1 MDWQITGDRP
11 VYLQLIE
18 QLELAIAAGEY
29 PPGARL
35 PGVRELAAQAAVN
48 PNTMQRALQE
58 LESRGL
64 LASQRTA
71 GRCVT
76 GSGEAIAALRWRLA
90 AAQAALFLERMGQ
103 LGYSRAE
110 SLAFLQ
116 PAGSAKAGD
125 APQPAEGAGGAGE
138 RTPAART
145 QAPNAPKEE

>member
-29 PPGARL
+29 PPAARL

-58 LESRGL
+58 LEARGL
-64 LASQRTA
+64 LVSQRTA
-71 GRCVT
+71 GRCIT
-76 GSGEAIAALRWRLA
+76 GSGEAIAALRGRLA
-90 AAQAALFLERMGQ
+90 EAQAALFFARMGQ
-103 LGYSRAE
+103 LGYTRAE

-116 PAGSAKAGD
+116 AAG
-125 APQPAEGAGGAGE
+125 Q
-138 RTPAART
+138 T
-145 QAPNAPKEE
+145 QAQAAPKEE

>member
-1 MDWQITGDRP
+1 
-11 VYLQLIE
+11 
-18 QLELAIAAGEY
+18 
-29 PPGARL
+29 
-35 PGVRELAAQAAVN
+35 
-48 PNTMQRALQE
+48 MQRALQE

-76 GSGEAIAALRWRLA
+76 GSGEAIAALRGRLA

-116 PAGSAKAGD
+116 PAGS
-125 APQPAEGAGGAGE
+125 PQAGGAGE
-138 RTPAART
+138 RTAADRA

>member
-1 MDWQITGDRP
+1 MDWNITGGRP

-18 QLELAIAAGEY
+18 QMELAIAAGEY

-58 LESRGL
+58 LEGRGL
-64 LASQRTA
+64 LVSQRTA

-76 GSGEAIAALRWRLA
+76 GSSEAIAALRGRLA
-90 AAQAALFLERMGQ
+90 GAWAARFFERMGQ

-110 SLAFLQ
+110 ALEFLQAAGQTQGQDAPCRQ
-116 PAGSAKAGD
+116 PAGD
-125 APQPAEGAGGAGE
+125 TGE
-138 RTPAART
+138 RTAAGRT
-145 QAPNAPKEE
+145 QAVAVPKEE